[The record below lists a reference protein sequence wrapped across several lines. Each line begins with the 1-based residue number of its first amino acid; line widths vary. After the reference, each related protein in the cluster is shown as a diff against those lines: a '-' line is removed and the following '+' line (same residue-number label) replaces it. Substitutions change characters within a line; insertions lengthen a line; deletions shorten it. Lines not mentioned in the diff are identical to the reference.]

1 MSLESPETYGEW
13 YWSYGL
19 QAQKD
24 MDEQTEFALAPFF
37 RGLLADIPELAQA
50 PAGLRTFLNSLAEPP
65 SAGMGNFA
73 ALTAGEFAAEGIRDL
88 IKPGM
93 DALSRAINRGALE
106 TWLDPNQAVSL
117 FQRKKIDDTYFDLL
131 MTSAGYDL
139 SIARQV
145 STSMLPYPA
154 IAEIMRYA
162 RYHGDPTNTRSAVWE
177 KFDVPADDYDMY
189 EWLTLSV
196 LATDQIHRLF
206 RRQTISDS
214 DTNFF
219 LQRVGWR
226 DEDIGFVKELGW
238 LLPNPMLMVQG
249 ELQQE
254 KPYDQIIQSISRAD
268 IHPDFAETYLDA
280 VLTKPATIDLIANEL
295 RQDPEL
301 SDIERKLI
309 KIGIHPDYVN
319 VYKTLAYPIPPIAD
333 LVTMAVREAFTPSIA
348 ARFGQYEDFPE
359 DFERYAMQKGVS
371 SEWAKRYW
379 AAHWSLP
386 SATQGFSMLHR
397 RIISESEL
405 NMLLRALDVMPFWRD
420 KLVKVAYRPLTRVD
434 VRRMYKEGVL
444 DVSQVYS
451 AYLDHGY
458 SDENAKAMT
467 DFTVQYVLTQQTK
480 FTTRDVISAYS
491 KRMINA
497 SVARSLLQTLGVRSA
512 NVSFIISTAD
522 YKREWEFTDERIK
535 GIRNLYRRKVYDDNK
550 ARGELLRLNI
560 ATDQVDVLMQQWYYE
575 VKDEPTQ
582 TFTTA
587 QTLKFMTMGL
597 ITKARGKQELTEL
610 GYDDFHINIYL
621 KSLTW
626 KPPEESKEQ

>member
-1 MSLESPETYGEW
+1 MGIENPQSYGEYYWAAQLESAK
-13 YWSYGL
+13 L
-19 QAQKD
+19 
-24 MDEQTEFALAPFF
+24 MDEQTEFALAPYFA
-37 RGLLADIPELAQA
+37 GLLADIPGLAEA
-50 PAGLRTFLNSLAEPP
+50 PPGLRKLLQALAEPP
-65 SAGMGNFA
+65 SAGMGGFA

-93 DALSRAINRGALE
+93 SALARAINRGALE

-117 FQRKKIDDTYFDLL
+117 FQRQKIDDTYFDLL
-131 MTSAGYDL
+131 MTSAGYDT
-139 SIARQV
+139 SIARQM
-145 STSMLPYPA
+145 STSLLPYPA

-162 RYHGDPTNTRSAVWE
+162 RYHGDPTNTRETVWE
-177 KFDVPADDYDMY
+177 KFDVPVDDYDMY

-196 LATDQIHRLF
+196 LSTDQIHRLF
-206 RRQTISDS
+206 RRQTITDN
-214 DTNFF
+214 DANLA

-226 DEDIGFVKELGW
+226 DNDIDFVKELGW

-254 KPYDQIIQSISRAD
+254 KSRDQIIESISRSD

-280 VLTKPATIDLIANEL
+280 ILTKPATIDLIANEL

-309 KIGIHPDYVN
+309 KLGIHPDYVS
-319 VYKTLAYPIPPIAD
+319 VYKTLAYPIPPVAD

-348 ARFGQYEDFPE
+348 ERFGQYEDFPE

-379 AAHWSLP
+379 AAHWALP

-397 RIISESEL
+397 GIIDESEL
-405 NMLLRALDVMPFWRD
+405 NMLLRALDVMPYWRD

-444 DVSQVYS
+444 DESQVYS

-458 SDENAKAMT
+458 NDANAKAMT

-512 NVSFIISTAD
+512 NISFVISTAD
-522 YKREWEFTDERIK
+522 YKREWEFTEERIK

-550 ARGELLRLNI
+550 ARGELLKLNI
-560 ATDQVDVLMQQWYYE
+560 ATEQVDVLMQQWWYE

-597 ITKARGKQELTEL
+597 ITEQRGRQELAEL
-610 GYDDFHINIYL
+610 GYDKFHIDIYME
-621 KSLTW
+621 SLTW
-626 KPPEESKEQ
+626 TPPKE

>member
-1 MSLESPETYGEW
+1 MDLKNPTSYGEF
-13 YWSYGL
+13 YHA
-19 QAQKD
+19 AQLEALKL
-24 MDEQTEFALAPFF
+24 MDEQTEFALAPYFA
-37 RGLLADIPELAQA
+37 GLLGSIPELSEA
-50 PAGLRTFLNSLAEPP
+50 PAGIKTFLYALAEPP
-65 SAGMGNFA
+65 SAGMGGFA

-93 DALSRAINRGALE
+93 SALARKINRGALE

-117 FQRKKIDDTYFDLL
+117 FQRQKIDDEYFDLL
-131 MTSAGYDL
+131 MTSAGYDP
-139 SIARQV
+139 SIARQY

-154 IAEIMRYA
+154 VGDIMRYA
-162 RYHGDPTNTRSAVWE
+162 RYHGQPDNTREKVWE
-177 KFDVPADDYDMY
+177 KFNVPADDYDMY

-196 LATDQIHRLF
+196 LSTDQIHRLF
-206 RRQTISDS
+206 RRQTINES
-214 DTNFF
+214 DTDFF

-226 DEDIGFVKELGW
+226 DDDIGFVKELGW
-238 LLPNPMLMVQG
+238 LLPNPMLQVQG

-254 KPYDQIIQSISRAD
+254 KTHDQIIESISRAD
-268 IHPDFAETYLDA
+268 IHPDFAETYLDGI
-280 VLTKPATIDLIANEL
+280 LTKPATIDLIANEL
-295 RQDPEL
+295 RHDPEL

-309 KIGIHPDYVN
+309 KIGVHPEYVD
-319 VYKTLAYPIPPIAD
+319 VYKTLAYPIPPVAD
-333 LVTMAVREAFTPSIA
+333 LVTMAVREAFTPTIA
-348 ARFGQYEDFPE
+348 ERFGQYEDFPE

-379 AAHWSLP
+379 AAHWALP

-397 RIISESEL
+397 GIIDENEL
-405 NMLLRALDVMPFWRD
+405 NMLLRALDVMPYWRD

-444 DVSQVYS
+444 DEAQVYS

-458 SDENAKAMT
+458 NDENAKAMT

-480 FTTRDVISAYS
+480 FTTKDIISAYS

-497 SVARSLLQTLGVRSA
+497 NIARSLLQTLGVRSE
-512 NVSFIISTAD
+512 NISFVISTAD
-522 YKREWEFTDERIK
+522 YKREWEFTEERIK

-550 ARGELLRLNI
+550 ARGELLKLQI
-560 ATDQVDVLMQQWYYE
+560 ATEQVDVLMEQWWYE

-587 QTLKFMTMGL
+587 QTLKFITMKL
-597 ITKARGKQELTEL
+597 ITEDRGRQELAEL
-610 GYDDFHINIYL
+610 GYDTFHINIYL
-621 KSLTW
+621 ESLRWT
-626 KPPEESKEQ
+626 PPKE